1 MAANKTRVTLGAGK
15 WYATPWTSGAIDFET
30 LCTETNLIGYTS
42 GGATLTYT
50 PETYT
55 IEDDIGMVH
64 RTFMTSGSATMSTGL
79 LTFDVASLGALQS
92 VGEVTTSGNIT
103 TLKLSGGRNA
113 LKKFSVAFVYT
124 DPDTNATTSIGMI
137 ATNTAPLEM
146 AFAKD
151 SETIVNIEFTAETN
165 GVDDTIVTIQDETA
179 SA

>member
-15 WYATPWTSGAIDFET
+15 WYATPWTSGAIDLTT

-64 RTFMTSGSATMSTGL
+64 RTFMTKGSATMSTGL
-79 LTFDVASLGALQS
+79 LTFDVASLAALQS
-92 VGEVTTSGNIT
+92 VGTLTTANDTT
-103 TLKLSGGRNA
+103 TLKLSGGREA

-124 DPDTNATTSIGMI
+124 DPDTDATTTIGMI
-137 ATNTAPLEM
+137 ATNTAPLEL

-151 SETIVNIEFTAETN
+151 SETIVNIEFTAESN
-165 GVDDTIVTIQDETA
+165 GVDDTIVTIVDAT
-179 SA
+179 